1 MIQKVLKENHYDGG
15 KLGRKGRQGCQKEL
29 SERYDVVKVS

>member
-15 KLGRKGRQGCQKEL
+15 KLGWIKEDKDVKKGL
-29 SERYDVVKVS
+29 SER